1 MSEFLNLAVAAHGG
15 LDDGQAKDRAFEA
28 SKVLRWGQSLACYL
42 RSPAQ
47 PRHHQVSVTPVSA
60 TNVL

>member
-28 SKVLRWGQSLACYL
+28 SKVLRWGQSLACYCAHRL
-42 RSPAQ
+42 NQGIIKSR
-47 PRHHQVSVTPVSA
+47 
-60 TNVL
+60 